1 MPPFLSEEVLSKPFE
16 RRLFEDTSFPGRGGR
31 LALPLLIT
39 FQPVLIVYPLLK
51 LISDELADTFAHRSC
66 CRSRLPACQAHR
78 SEMCAEPKRL
88 LPRLSEIF
96 LHPCLRATL
105 QRLLLP
111 QQSEVL

>member
-39 FQPVLIVYPLLK
+39 FQPVLIGYPLLK
-51 LISDELADTFAHRSC
+51 LISDELADTFAHRTC

-78 SEMCAEPKRL
+78 SERSAEPRRL

-96 LHPCLRATL
+96 LNRCLRATL
-105 QRLLLP
+105 SRLLMTD
-111 QQSEVL
+111 EWE